1 MVLRGQKSCLKHPM
15 TITDTFREKYFE
27 VKYES
32 SEIVTKTL
40 FFWKITR
47 LGVTKNL
54 AAELAPGSFW
64 GPGVLDV
71 IHTYSLVAG
80 ILEKTLWTQNFENR
94 IFEIFHLEAYNSDLQ
109 PFCSQKPWKIRWKLI
124 FSKSPQMPFYTP
136 LKLSKLL
143 SEFLSGLGTA
153 PRPSGESKKCP
164 GKSDFFRIFR
174 KILGGGLLQA
184 WNRQCLRGPGL
195 QRIWPLSALQAHSE
209 ARGC

>member
-47 LGVTKNL
+47 LGVTMNL
-54 AAELAPGSFW
+54 AAELTPGSFW

-71 IHTYSLVAG
+71 THSYSLVAG
-80 ILEKTLWTQNFENR
+80 ILEKTLWTQNFGNR
-94 IFEIFHLEAYNSDLQ
+94 IFKIFHLEAYNSDLQ
-109 PFCSQKPWKIRWKLI
+109 PFCNQKPWKIGWKFN
-124 FSKSPQMPFYTP
+124 FSKSLQMLLYDS
-136 LKLSKLL
+136 LKFSKLL
-143 SEFLSGLGTA
+143 SKFVSGLGTA

-164 GKSDFFRIFR
+164 GKSDFFRIFWE
-174 KILGGGLLQA
+174 KSLWGLLQA
-184 WNRQCLRGPGL
+184 KNRQCPRGSGL
-195 QRIWPLSALQAHSE
+195 QRIWPLSSLRAHSE
-209 ARGC
+209 ARGS